1 MLSPEELFQHYPSY
15 SSDQISSFRQEV
27 RSILHGKSQKIAIV
41 VGPCS
46 LHDTNEVFEYAKRLK
61 KLHDQLQDRAFII
74 MRAYFEKP
82 RTTLGWKGLVYDPD
96 LDGSHDLKKG
106 LITTRKLL
114 LQLSSLGLPLAA
126 EFLDPNIAPYFSD
139 LISWGVIGSRSC
151 TSQIHR
157 QLASVLP
164 MPVGIKHGTEGS
176 LDCALNA
183 MIAAKSPHHFF
194 GVSRS
199 GKLTAQSSS
208 GNPDTHL
215 ILRGSR
221 HGPNYEAD
229 AVTEATSLLMK
240 KNLPYRLFIDC
251 SHGNSGKDHTKQ
263 PNVFSHVMKQ
273 IREGNNNIFGVML
286 ESHLKEGLSLT
297 DSCIDWETTEKILLN
312 EFHPHLLTPI
322 S

>member
-1 MLSPEELFQHYPSY
+1 MLTPNELLERYPLPSSSIISY
-15 SSDQISSFRQEV
+15 RQQI
-27 RSILHGKSQKIAIV
+27 RSILHGESQKIAII

-46 LHDTNEVFEYAKRLK
+46 LHNTDEVLEYAKRLK
-61 KLHDQLQDRAFII
+61 KLHTRLQDRALVI

-82 RTTLGWKGLVYDPD
+82 RTTTGWKGLVYDPD
-96 LDGSHDLKKG
+96 LNGSHNLEKG

-114 LQLSSLGLPLAA
+114 LQLCEMELPLAA
-126 EFLDPNIAPYFSD
+126 EFLDPNVALYFSD

-157 QLASVLP
+157 QLASSLP

-183 MIAAKSPHHFF
+183 MLAAKSAHHFF
-194 GVSRS
+194 GINEF
-199 GKLTAQSSS
+199 GKMSAQNSP
-208 GNPDTHL
+208 GNADTHL

-221 HGPNYEAD
+221 HGPNFEAD
-229 AVTEATSLLMK
+229 AVAEATSLLKQK
-240 KNLPYRLFIDC
+240 KLHSRLLIDC

-263 PNVFSHVMKQ
+263 PHVFANVMQQ
-273 IREGNNNIFGVML
+273 IRDGNKQIFGVML

-297 DSCIDWETTEKILLN
+297 DSCIDWETTEKILLD
-312 EFHPHLLTPI
+312 EFHPHQLAPVC
-322 S
+322 